1 MSKRIDLADLF
12 HRLRVNHRL
21 EHHQRGINILRMAA
35 LPGAAADS
43 PQDRRIAALELQ
55 LALLT
60 QVLVARGVVS
70 QSEMDKLTQQL
81 EETLEAAANA
91 PVPTPQ
97 PSRASQRPAVA
108 PAPVAAAH
116 AAEVTDGPELDALA
130 SAVQHAITV
139 RRRH

>member
-21 EHHQRGINILRMAA
+21 EHHQRGINILRKAA
-35 LPGAAADS
+35 LPGAAPDTAE
-43 PQDRRIAALELQ
+43 DRRIAALELQ

-70 QSEMDKLTQQL
+70 QTEMDKLTQQL

-97 PSRASQRPAVA
+97 ATQGSRRPSTPSATAASAV
-108 PAPVAAAH
+108 
-116 AAEVTDGPELDALA
+116 EDEPELNALA
-130 SAVQHAITV
+130 DAVQHAITI